1 MPRRQYTFH
10 YDPYYWIP
18 PYLLQGSNLSSNSLG
33 RYLRRTQSAVTTSG
47 SNYVVRNAT
56 LSTLSSL
63 HIVQSI
69 SAACFTIYSPQVIF
83 AMCFQIFFS
92 ISTYNSLP
100 PSVQIAWK
108 IHTDFHEPACSDRFV
123 KSIASVLYIDIKW
136 YMVHN
141 KRKNKT
147 VI

>member
-18 PYLLQGSNLSSNSLG
+18 PYLQGSNLSSNSLG

-92 ISTYNSLP
+92 IST
-100 PSVQIAWK
+100 
-108 IHTDFHEPACSDRFV
+108 
-123 KSIASVLYIDIKW
+123 
-136 YMVHN
+136 
-141 KRKNKT
+141 
-147 VI
+147 